1 MCILAQGPMVEN
13 QEVLSN
19 EDAWKTEAAGVIQDI
34 QQHVQNI
41 CISETIQSTNQ
52 CIYLNVT
59 TMEGIQ
65 CCVELSAS
73 GFMIVGNGDSKAEL
87 PNRHF
92 ETPYALLSH
101 ISPSYSI
108 SFGNLLLKKLEHLP
122 TQDNDSDSSV

>member
-1 MCILAQGPMVEN
+1 MVEN

-19 EDAWKTEAAGVIQDI
+19 EDAWKTEAAAVIQDV

-41 CISETIQSTNQ
+41 CISETIRSTNQ
-52 CIYLNVT
+52 CIYLDVT

-65 CCVELSAS
+65 CYVELSAS
-73 GFMIVGNGDSKAEL
+73 GFRIVGNADNNKAEL

-108 SFGNLLLKKLEHLP
+108 SFGNLLFKKLEHLP
-122 TQDNDSDSSV
+122 TEDDSDPSV

>member
-1 MCILAQGPMVEN
+1 MVEN

-34 QQHVQNI
+34 QQHVQKI
-41 CISETIQSTNQ
+41 CISETLQSTNQ

-73 GFMIVGNGDSKAEL
+73 GFRIVGNANDSKAEL

-92 ETPYALLSH
+92 ETPYALLNH

-122 TQDNDSDSSV
+122 TQDSDSDPSV

>member
-1 MCILAQGPMVEN
+1 MVEN

-59 TMEGIQ
+59 TMEGIH

-73 GFMIVGNGDSKAEL
+73 GFKIVGNAYDYKAEL

-92 ETPYALLSH
+92 ETPYALLNH
-101 ISPSYSI
+101 ISPSFSN
-108 SFGNLLLKKLEHLP
+108 SFGNLLLKKLEHIQ
-122 TQDNDSDSSV
+122 TQDNDCDPSV

>member
-1 MCILAQGPMVEN
+1 MVEN

-34 QQHVQNI
+34 QQHVQNV
-41 CISETIQSTNQ
+41 CISEKIRSTNQ
-52 CIYLNVT
+52 CIYMNVT

-73 GFMIVGNGDSKAEL
+73 GFRIVGNAYDNKTEL

-92 ETPYALLSH
+92 ETPYALLNH
-101 ISPSYSI
+101 ISPSYSV
-108 SFGNLLLKKLEHLP
+108 SFGNLLLKKLEHMQ
-122 TQDNDSDSSV
+122 TQDIDSDPSV